1 MLRAA
6 SLLLLSVMLAA
17 TQSGCG
23 GRGLD
28 EAAVRE
34 FIDAAD
40 AAARKRYAPDICE
53 LRAESF
59 ELSQRVDYVDDSLPP
74 AEALIG
80 KKLFCREAGKFATLR
95 QYSLVRESLDISV
108 ASDGQ
113 TATVEATYT
122 EKMPYYEEGI
132 PTGAG
137 LDMYYQMQIIESAS
151 TSEIGIEDGEL
162 KFLSTDADLSVELVP
177 RAEEP
182 LPYS

>member
-1 MLRAA
+1 MSYRA
-6 SLLLLSVMLAA
+6 SLLLLSAMLAA
-17 TQSGCG
+17 TQIGCG
-23 GRGLD
+23 RRSLD
-28 EAAVRE
+28 EAAVLE

-40 AAARKRYAPDICE
+40 AAARKRYAPHICE
-53 LRAESF
+53 LRAEGF
-59 ELSQRVDYVDDSLPP
+59 ELNQRVNYVDDFLPP

-95 QYSLVRESLDISV
+95 QYSLVRDSLDISV

-132 PTGAG
+132 PAGAG
-137 LDMYYQMQIIESAS
+137 LDMYYQVQIVESES

-162 KFLSTDADLSVELVP
+162 KFLSTSADLTIELVP
-177 RAEEP
+177 KSEEP

>member
-1 MLRAA
+1 MLRGA
-6 SLLLLSVMLAA
+6 SLLLVAMTLAV
-17 TQSGCG
+17 SLVGCG
-23 GRGLD
+23 RRSLD
-28 EAAVRE
+28 EAAVLE

-40 AAARKRYAPDICE
+40 VAARKRYAPDICE

-59 ELSQRVDYVDDSLPP
+59 ELSQRVNYVDDFLPP
-74 AEALIG
+74 AQALIG

-95 QYSLVRESLDISV
+95 QYSLVRDSLEISV

-113 TATVEATYT
+113 TATVEASYT

-137 LDMYYQMQIIESAS
+137 LDMYYQIQIVESES
-151 TSEIGIEDGEL
+151 TSEVGIEDGKL
-162 KFLSTDADLSVELVP
+162 KFLSTDADLTIELVP
-177 RAEEP
+177 KAEEP

>member
-1 MLRAA
+1 MMRR
-6 SLLLLSVMLAA
+6 SGLLLVVCALAVSVA
-17 TQSGCG
+17 GCG
-23 GRGLD
+23 RRSLD

-59 ELSQRVDYVDDSLPP
+59 ELRQLVNYIDDFLPP

-80 KKLFCREAGKFATLR
+80 KKLFCLEAGKFATLR
-95 QYSLVRESLDISV
+95 QYSLVRDSLDISV

-113 TATVEATYT
+113 TATVEARYT

-132 PTGAG
+132 PTGAR
-137 LDMYYQMQIIESAS
+137 LDMYYQMQIIESES
-151 TSEIGIEDGEL
+151 TSEIGIEDGDL
-162 KFLSTDADLSVELVP
+162 KFLSTDADLTVELVP